1 MAFSIHT
8 ALSRR
13 PHLPMPETGDY
24 LKSLKPFREIL
35 VSSEANYRNAAADE
49 HGVITGVLKSLQEM
63 GKKTKR
69 KTQPLQVYI
78 VRRAWEKS
86 HDESHDLRSHDEL
99 KIDDDI
105 IKVSNQI
112 RKF

>member
-1 MAFSIHT
+1 MREGLT
-8 ALSRR
+8 CRR
-13 PHLPMPETGDY
+13 W
-24 LKSLKPFREIL
+24 
-35 VSSEANYRNAAADE
+35 
-49 HGVITGVLKSLQEM
+49 
-63 GKKTKR
+63 GKKTKS

-105 IKVSNQI
+105 IEVSNQI
-112 RKF
+112 RKFDAYVSRSCDFLE

>member
-1 MAFSIHT
+1 M
-8 ALSRR
+8 
-13 PHLPMPETGDY
+13 
-24 LKSLKPFREIL
+24 
-35 VSSEANYRNAAADE
+35 
-49 HGVITGVLKSLQEM
+49 LKSLQEM
-63 GKKTKR
+63 GEKTKS

-86 HDESHDLRSHDEL
+86 HDESHDEL

-105 IKVSNQI
+105 IEVSNQI